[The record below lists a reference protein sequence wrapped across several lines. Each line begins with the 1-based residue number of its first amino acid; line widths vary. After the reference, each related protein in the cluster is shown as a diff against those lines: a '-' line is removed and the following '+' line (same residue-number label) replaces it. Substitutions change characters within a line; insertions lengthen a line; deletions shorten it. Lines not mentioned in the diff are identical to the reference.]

1 MVLQDWVR
9 HMLSSINQEH
19 EHVSTDGERGSSGS
33 DLSTHPE
40 RYRPL
45 IRSAPATRVMDVAS
59 TAGFVQMLLGILRNA
74 PAIDQDELGTAER
87 LARTAEFKRD
97 LVERGGGALTAE
109 EVRKLLGHKT
119 IQAVHK
125 AVSSHRLFCVDDNGR
140 KLFPAFQFD
149 GAALVPGMATVLAAT
164 PTTKPWALLQFM
176 VEGDEGLGDERPTDM
191 VKGEAEAI
199 QRLVRFASTLEV

>member
-1 MVLQDWVR
+1 MSAQEASAEVVEVIHRRIRNGTDHWV
-9 HMLSSINQEH
+9 
-19 EHVSTDGERGSSGS
+19 
-33 DLSTHPE
+33 
-40 RYRPL
+40 
-45 IRSAPATRVMDVAS
+45 RSAPATCVMDVAG

-74 PAIDQDELGTAER
+74 PAIDQDELRTAER

-97 LVERGGGALTAE
+97 LVERAGGALTVE

-119 IQAVHK
+119 AQAVHK
-125 AVSSHRLFCVDDNGR
+125 AVASRRLFCVDDNGR

-149 GAALVPGMATVLAAT
+149 GAAPVPGMAAVLAAT

-191 VKGEAEAI
+191 VKGRAEAI
-199 QRLVRFASTLEV
+199 ERLVRFASTLEV